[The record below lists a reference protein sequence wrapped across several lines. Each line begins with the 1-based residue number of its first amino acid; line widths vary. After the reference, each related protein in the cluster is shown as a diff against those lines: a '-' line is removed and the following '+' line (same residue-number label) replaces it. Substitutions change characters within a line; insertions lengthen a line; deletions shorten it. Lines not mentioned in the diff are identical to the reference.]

1 MKKLNES
8 SSPTVF
14 KKFHTDLLLGSHMN
28 QTFDNDIELS
38 VHSITHLN
46 KGRNMTDEI
55 MELFVLDFLTKNSED
70 YSDYM
75 IITEKYLSDKFTQ
88 GKEISEDDIHYLFVI
103 IINFDFL
110 EFRPVRKEIYFDPDN
125 DSDWRVEF
133 SCY

>member
-8 SSPTVF
+8 SSPTVI

-38 VHSITHLN
+38 VHSITNLN

-55 MELFVLDFLTKNSED
+55 LELFVLDFLTKNSED

-88 GKEISEDDIHYLFVI
+88 GKEISEDDIHYLYVI
-103 IINFDFL
+103 ILNFDSF
-110 EFRPVRKEIYFDPDN
+110 
-125 DSDWRVEF
+125 
-133 SCY
+133 